1 MCLGNSE
8 WLKKY
13 LILNSDLRFQKYK
26 EYLDIYFG
34 NTFDPFQLYPIICRK
49 VIFFRTLVLLYLNT
63 KNSVTLGN
71 SETP

>member
-1 MCLGNSE
+1 MCVGNSE

-34 NTFDPFQLYPIICRK
+34 NDPFKFYPIIIICRK
-49 VIFFRTLVLLYLNT
+49 VIFL
-63 KNSVTLGN
+63 S
-71 SETP
+71 SPISQ